1 MRVALSIDTFSRTKG
16 GAEQYLVDLAQ
27 RLSHHGHEVH
37 IFASRWDEVGAG
49 LSFHKIPIIPF
60 PKSLRLAS
68 FAINNARCIKK
79 GQFDIIL
86 GLGNT
91 LAANVLQPHGG
102 VHWIWFWRS
111 LRAYEHPVLRGIKL
125 MGRLLSAKQW
135 VSGLIE
141 EVPYRKRCCPRIIAI
156 SQMVKDDIIRYYRI
170 PSERVT
176 LIYNGVD
183 LERFHPENRRRY
195 REKIRKS
202 LGIAGQLVILFVSNN
217 HRMKGLDCLI
227 KALARI
233 RRNGEKRS
241 FKLLVL
247 GRGSMTRYLKAS
259 SQLGFDGEII
269 SLRGTPHPERYYGAA
284 DFLVHPTFYD
294 ACSLAVFEA
303 LASGLPVITT
313 KANGAG
319 GIITEGKEG
328 FVVDD
333 PRDIST
339 MADRIHYF
347 FDDRKREASS
357 RAARDLAERYPMERN
372 FQEMLRVFREVA
384 SQRSR

>member
-1 MRVALSIDTFSRTKG
+1 MRIALSIDTFSRTKG
-16 GAEQYLVDLAQ
+16 GAEQYLVDLAK

-37 IFASRWDEVGAG
+37 IFASRWDEMGDG
-49 LSFHKIPIIPF
+49 LSFHKVPIIPF

-68 FAINNARCIKK
+68 FAINNARSIR
-79 GQFDIIL
+79 GEHFDIAL

-91 LAANVLQPHGG
+91 LVANVLQPHGG

-141 EVPYRKRCCPRIIAI
+141 EVPYRRRCCPRIIAI
-156 SQMVKDDIIRYYRI
+156 SQMVKDDIIRHYRI
-170 PSERVT
+170 PSERVI

-195 REKIRKS
+195 REEIRKS
-202 LGIAGQLVILFVSNN
+202 LGIAGELVILFVSNN

-233 RRNGEKRS
+233 RQNGESRS
-241 FKLLVL
+241 FTLLVL

-259 SQLGFDGEII
+259 RQLGFDGEII
-269 SLRGTPHPERYYGAA
+269 SVQGTPHPERYYGAA

-339 MADRIHYF
+339 VADRIHYF
-347 FDDRKREASS
+347 FDDRAREVSS
-357 RAARDLAERYPMERN
+357 RAARELAERYPMERN
-372 FQEMLRVFREVA
+372 FQEMLKVFQEVA
-384 SQRSR
+384 S

>member
-1 MRVALSIDTFSRTKG
+1 
-16 GAEQYLVDLAQ
+16 
-27 RLSHHGHEVH
+27 
-37 IFASRWDEVGAG
+37 
-49 LSFHKIPIIPF
+49 
-60 PKSLRLAS
+60 
-68 FAINNARCIKK
+68 
-79 GQFDIIL
+79 
-86 GLGNT
+86 
-91 LAANVLQPHGG
+91 
-102 VHWIWFWRS
+102 
-111 LRAYEHPVLRGIKL
+111 

-141 EVPYRKRCCPRIIAI
+141 EVPYRRRCCPRIIAI

-269 SLRGTPHPERYYGAA
+269 SLQGTPHPERYYGAA

>member
-16 GAEQYLVDLAQ
+16 GAEQYLVDLAR
-27 RLSHHGHEVH
+27 RLAHHGHEVH
-37 IFASRWDEVGAG
+37 IFASQWDEMGDG
-49 LSFHKIPIIPF
+49 LSFHRVPIIPF

-68 FAINNARCIKK
+68 FAINNARSIRK
-79 GQFDIIL
+79 GRFDIAL

-91 LAANVLQPHGG
+91 LVANVLQPHGG

-111 LRAYEHPVLRGIKL
+111 LRAYENPVLRGITL

-135 VSGLIE
+135 MSGLIE
-141 EVPYRKRCCPRIIAI
+141 EVPYRRQCCPRIIAI
-156 SQMVKDDIIRYYRI
+156 SQMVKDDIIRHYHV
-170 PSERVT
+170 PPERVT

-195 REKIRKS
+195 REEIRKS
-202 LGIAGQLVILFVSNN
+202 LRIAEELVVLFVSNN
-217 HRMKGLDCLI
+217 HRMKGLGCLI
-227 KALARI
+227 RALARI
-233 RRNGEKRS
+233 KEKGEGRP

-247 GRGSMTRYLKAS
+247 GRGPTNRYLHVGPR
-259 SQLGFDGEII
+259 LGFDEGIL
-269 SLRGTPHPERYYGAA
+269 SVQGTPYPERYYGAA
-284 DFLVHPTFYD
+284 DLLVHPTFYD

-313 KANGAG
+313 TSNGAG
-319 GIITEGKEG
+319 GIITDGQEG

-339 MADRIHYF
+339 LADRIHYF
-347 FDDRKREASS
+347 FDDRTREASS
-357 RAARDLAERYPMERN
+357 RASRELAERYPMERN
-372 FQEMLRVFREVA
+372 FQEMLRVFQEVA
-384 SQRSR
+384 AQKFP

>member
-1 MRVALSIDTFSRTKG
+1 MRIALSIDAFSRTKG

-27 RLSHHGHEVH
+27 RLAHHGHEVH
-37 IFASRWDEVGAG
+37 IFASRWDEMGNG
-49 LSFHKIPIIPF
+49 LSFNRVPIIPF

-68 FAINNARCIKK
+68 FAINNARSIR
-79 GQFDIIL
+79 GERFDIAL

-91 LAANVLQPHGG
+91 LVADLLQPHGG

-125 MGRLLSAKQW
+125 VGRVLSAKQW
-135 VSGLIE
+135 VSGIIE
-141 EVPYRKRCCPRIIAI
+141 DVPYRRRCCPRIIAI
-156 SQMVKDDIIRYYRI
+156 SQMVKDDIVKHYGV
-170 PSERVT
+170 PPEKVT

-195 REKIRKS
+195 REEIRKS
-202 LGIAGQLVILFVSNN
+202 LGIAEELLILFVSNN
-217 HRMKGLDCLI
+217 HRMKGLNCLI

-233 RRNGEKRS
+233 RRDGESRP

-247 GRGSMTRYLKAS
+247 GRGPMTRYMKAS
-259 SQLGFDGEII
+259 RRLGFDEAIV
-269 SLRGTPHPERYYGAA
+269 SLQGTSHPERYYGAA

-313 KANGAG
+313 KSNGAG

-333 PRDIST
+333 PRGIAT
-339 MADRIHYF
+339 LADRIHYF
-347 FDDRKREASS
+347 FDDRTREASS
-357 RAARDLAERYPMERN
+357 RAARELAERYPMEGN
-372 FQEMLRVFREVA
+372 FQEMLKVFQEVA
-384 SQRSR
+384 TGKSP

>member
-1 MRVALSIDTFSRTKG
+1 MKIALSINTFSRSKG
-16 GAEQYLVDLAQ
+16 GAERYLVDLAQ

-37 IFASRWDEVGAG
+37 IFASRWDEGGDG
-49 LSFHKIPIIPF
+49 LFFHKVSIIPF

-68 FAINNARCIKK
+68 FAINNARSIKRE
-79 GQFDIIL
+79 QFDIAL

-91 LAANVLQPHGG
+91 LIADVLQPHGG

-111 LRAYEHPVLRGIKL
+111 LRAYENPVLRAAKL

-141 EVPYRKRCCPRIIAI
+141 EVPYRRRCSPRIIAI
-156 SQMVKDDIIRYYRI
+156 SQMVKDDIIQHYRV
-170 PSERVT
+170 PPERVT

-183 LERFHPENRRRY
+183 LERFHPKNRGRY
-195 REKIRKS
+195 RGKIRND
-202 LGIAGQLVILFVSNN
+202 LGIGEELVILFVSNN

-227 KALARI
+227 SALARI
-233 RRNGEKRS
+233 KEEGEDRP
-241 FKLLVL
+241 FRLLVL
-247 GRGSMTRYLKAS
+247 GRGSMTRSLNMARR
-259 SQLGFDGEII
+259 LGVDGAIL
-269 SLRGTPHPERYYGAA
+269 SVQGTPYPERYYGAA
-284 DFLVHPTFYD
+284 DLLVHPTFYD

-313 KANGAG
+313 RSNGAG
-319 GIITEGKEG
+319 GIITDGREG

-339 MADRIHYF
+339 LAEKIHHL
-347 FDDRKREASS
+347 FDDRTREASS
-357 RAARDLAERYPMERN
+357 RAARKLAERYPMERN
-372 FQEMLRVFREVA
+372 FQEMLTVFQEVA
-384 SQRSR
+384 SEKSP

>member
-1 MRVALSIDTFSRTKG
+1 MRIGLSIDTFSRAKG
-16 GAEQYLVDLAQ
+16 GAERYVVDLAQ

-37 IFASRWDEVGAG
+37 VFASRWDEVDDG
-49 LSFHKIPIIPF
+49 LSFHRVPVIPLPR
-60 PKSLRLAS
+60 SLRLAS
-68 FAINNARCIKK
+68 FAINNARSIRGKR
-79 GQFDIIL
+79 FDIAL

-91 LAANVLQPHGG
+91 LVANVLQPHGG

-111 LRAYEHPVLRGIKL
+111 LRAYEHPALRGIKL
-125 MGRLLSAKQW
+125 MGRLLSPKQW
-135 VSGLIE
+135 MSGIIE
-141 EVPYRKRCCPRIIAI
+141 DVPYRRKHCPRIIAI
-156 SQMVKDDIIRYYRI
+156 SQMVKDDIVNHYGV
-170 PSERVT
+170 PPERVT

-195 REKIRKS
+195 RKEIRKS
-202 LGIAGQLVILFVSNN
+202 LGIAEELLILFVSNN

-227 KALARI
+227 GALARI
-233 RRNGEKRS
+233 KQREESRP

-247 GRGSMTRYLKAS
+247 GRGSMNRYMKAS
-259 SQLGFDGEII
+259 RRLGLDEAVV
-269 SLRGTPHPERYYGAA
+269 SVQGTTHPERYYGAA

-313 KANGAG
+313 KSNGAG

-333 PRDIST
+333 PRDMST
-339 MADRIHYF
+339 LADRIHDL
-347 FDDRKREASS
+347 FDDRTREASS
-357 RAARDLAERYPMERN
+357 RAARELAEQYPMERN
-372 FQEMLRVFREVA
+372 FQAMLKVFHEVG
-384 SQRSR
+384 SQKSP

>member
-1 MRVALSIDTFSRTKG
+1 MRIALSIDTFSRTKG

-37 IFASRWDEVGAG
+37 IFASRWDEMGDG
-49 LSFHKIPIIPF
+49 LSFHKVPIIPF

-68 FAINNARCIKK
+68 FAINNARSIR
-79 GQFDIIL
+79 GERFDIAL

-91 LAANVLQPHGG
+91 LMANVLQPHGG

-141 EVPYRKRCCPRIIAI
+141 EVPYRRRCCPRIIAI
-156 SQMVKDDIIRYYRI
+156 SQMVKDDIIRHYRI

-195 REKIRKS
+195 REEIRKS
-202 LGIAGQLVILFVSNN
+202 LGIAGELLILFVSNN

-227 KALARI
+227 KALALI
-233 RRNGEKRS
+233 RRNGENCS

-247 GRGSMTRYLKAS
+247 GRGPITRYLKAS
-259 SQLGFDGEII
+259 RQLGFDGGIV
-269 SLRGTPHPERYYGAA
+269 SLQGTPHPERYYGAA

-333 PRDIST
+333 PRDISIV
-339 MADRIHYF
+339 ADRIHYF
-347 FDDRKREASS
+347 FDDRAREASS
-357 RAARDLAERYPMERN
+357 RAARELAERYPMERN
-372 FQEMLRVFREVA
+372 FQEMLKVFQEVA
-384 SQRSR
+384 S

>member
-1 MRVALSIDTFSRTKG
+1 MRIALSIDTFSRTKG
-16 GAEQYLVDLAQ
+16 GAEQYLVDLAK

-37 IFASRWDEVGAG
+37 IFASRWDEMGDG
-49 LSFHKIPIIPF
+49 LSFHKVPIIPF

-68 FAINNARCIKK
+68 FAINNARSIR
-79 GQFDIIL
+79 GEHFDIAL

-91 LAANVLQPHGG
+91 LVANVLQPHGG

-141 EVPYRKRCCPRIIAI
+141 EVPYRRRCCPRIIAI
-156 SQMVKDDIIRYYRI
+156 SQMVKDDIIRHYRI
-170 PSERVT
+170 PSERVI

-195 REKIRKS
+195 REEIRKS
-202 LGIAGQLVILFVSNN
+202 LGIAGELVILFVSNN

-233 RRNGEKRS
+233 RQNGESRS
-241 FKLLVL
+241 FTLLVL

-259 SQLGFDGEII
+259 RQLGFDGEII
-269 SLRGTPHPERYYGAA
+269 SVQGNPHPERYYGAA

-339 MADRIHYF
+339 VADRIHYF
-347 FDDRKREASS
+347 FDDRAREVSS
-357 RAARDLAERYPMERN
+357 RAARELAERYPMERN
-372 FQEMLRVFREVA
+372 FQEMLKVFQEVA
-384 SQRSR
+384 S